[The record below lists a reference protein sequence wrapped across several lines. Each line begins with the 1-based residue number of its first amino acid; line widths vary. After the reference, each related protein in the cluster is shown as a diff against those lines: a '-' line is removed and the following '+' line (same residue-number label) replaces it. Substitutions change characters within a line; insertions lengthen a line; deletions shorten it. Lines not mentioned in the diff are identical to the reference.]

1 LIVLP
6 GSKAV
11 RADLDWLRSKGWDK
25 AIQKHLRYGG
35 KVIGLCGGYQM
46 LGLAINDPLGLEGQA
61 GTTHGLGVLECMT
74 TLESEKHLRNVSG
87 HLALPGAPAMNGYEI
102 HLGQTSGT
110 GLERPAV
117 QLADGHSDG
126 AISAD
131 NQIFATYCHGIFD
144 HPDALTA
151 LLAWAGMEE
160 SEQVDFSARRE
171 ADLNRLAD
179 SVEVALDWEK
189 MASFLPLT
197 KS

>member
-1 LIVLP
+1 MSAATL
-6 GSKAV
+6 
-11 RADLDWLRSKGWDK
+11 
-25 AIQKHLRYGG
+25 
-35 KVIGLCGGYQM
+35 
-46 LGLAINDPLGLEGQA
+46 QA